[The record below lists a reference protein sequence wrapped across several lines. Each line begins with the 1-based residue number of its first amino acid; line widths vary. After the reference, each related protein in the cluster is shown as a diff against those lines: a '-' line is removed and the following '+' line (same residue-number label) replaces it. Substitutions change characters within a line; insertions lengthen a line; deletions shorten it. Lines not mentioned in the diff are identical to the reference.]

1 MLLARPKGFEPPNPR
16 FVVWRSFNQPW
27 SVVRYAT
34 FQLSRSAADPI
45 EPPRR
50 FAELLDR
57 IENNGV
63 RVVKQN

>member
-1 MLLARPKGFEPPNPR
+1 
-16 FVVWRSFNQPW
+16 
-27 SVVRYAT
+27 VRYAT